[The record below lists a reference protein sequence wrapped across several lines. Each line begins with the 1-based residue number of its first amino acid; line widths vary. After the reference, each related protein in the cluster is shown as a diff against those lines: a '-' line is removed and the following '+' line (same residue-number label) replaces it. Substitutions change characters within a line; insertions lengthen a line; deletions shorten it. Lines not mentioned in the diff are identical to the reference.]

1 MKRGEKRA
9 IEEGRL
15 EGVGKGKKK
24 ETERGWRAKEI
35 KARERER
42 ADGVREEDKSSQVHS
57 VANKSCTGA
66 PRLPRL
72 LRVTFLRKIGPVE
85 VL

>member
-1 MKRGEKRA
+1 MLYEGNKCERRGD
-9 IEEGRL
+9 GR
-15 EGVGKGKKK
+15 GK
-24 ETERGWRAKEI
+24 
-35 KARERER
+35 
-42 ADGVREEDKSSQVHS
+42 EDKSSKVHS

>member
-1 MKRGEKRA
+1 MKKEKRRKNKKRMLYGGNKD
-9 IEEGRL
+9 ERRGDGR
-15 EGVGKGKKK
+15 GK
-24 ETERGWRAKEI
+24 
-35 KARERER
+35 
-42 ADGVREEDKSSQVHS
+42 EDKSSKVHS

>member
-1 MKRGEKRA
+1 M
-9 IEEGRL
+9 
-15 EGVGKGKKK
+15 
-24 ETERGWRAKEI
+24 
-35 KARERER
+35 ARERNK
-42 ADGVREEDKSSQVHS
+42 DGRKKDAGLEGKVEGRRGEGGLKEEDKSSQVHS